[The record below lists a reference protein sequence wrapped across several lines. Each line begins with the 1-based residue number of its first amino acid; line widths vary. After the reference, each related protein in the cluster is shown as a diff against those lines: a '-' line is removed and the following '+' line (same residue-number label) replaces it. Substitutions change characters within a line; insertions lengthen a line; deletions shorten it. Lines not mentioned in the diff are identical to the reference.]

1 MHAAISYTDAAEA
14 LLNSLNES
22 RPGFIARIDLSGGQ
36 LELAEMLAKSRRTLA
51 KLSQQRGPRNYQRAL
66 AAPSDS
72 SEISRLA
79 ADRRGVLAE
88 LLVDELLSLTA
99 ARYELQPYVSQK
111 PVGGLDLDLG
121 GKRYDVK
128 AAGQMSAAWS
138 PAAAAGRLIDDRLI
152 TVNAGDHARYIRAGL
167 AGYVC
172 VYFYM
177 RDGVPFSADLF
188 LFTAAQ
194 VASLPVHEPP
204 AHSSR
209 GSKDMRYHSLALPF
223 PDSRQYEGRESRRAA
238 LAA

>member
-1 MHAAISYTDAAEA
+1 MPNTISYQAAATA
-14 LLNSLNES
+14 LLNALHES
-22 RPGFIARIDLSGGQ
+22 RNGFIARIDLTAGQ
-36 LELAEMLAKSRRTLA
+36 LELAEMLAMSRRTLA

-66 AAPSDS
+66 AAPDDS
-72 SEISRLA
+72 REISRLA

-88 LLVDELLSLTA
+88 LLIDELLSLNDTD
-99 ARYELQPYVSQK
+99 YTLQPYVAQK

-121 GKRYDVK
+121 GRLYDIK
-128 AAGQMSAAWS
+128 SAGQMSAAWS
-138 PAAAAGRLIDDRLI
+138 PAAAAGRFVDDRLI
-152 TVNAGDHARYIRAGL
+152 TVNAGDHARYIREGL

-194 VASLPVHEPP
+194 VASLPVQEPP
-204 AHSSR
+204 AHSASPH
-209 GSKDMRYHSLALPF
+209 KDMRYHSLALPF
-223 PDSRQYEGRESRRAA
+223 PDSRQYEGRDARRAA